1 MTIRARVVASI
12 GGLLFWIGVVRT
24 SAAADQEA
32 ILQQITSLNKGA
44 IAAYSDGDFD
54 KAKSQLLQAVAL
66 AKKDNELQTHPL
78 MARTFLHLGV
88 LYVDGFEDNPGGI
101 AYFVKAL
108 KIRPDIEV
116 SQSLATKTV
125 KSAFEEAKGQAGPA
139 EAASASTA
147 AKKEAVATQGGDAE
161 AKPAVKMSAA
171 DKKKAAADEKKAA
184 ASEEKDRLAKEK
196 AQAQGNEAKERA
208 AKEKLT
214 AEKAEKEKQLAQ
226 AKASQDQLQKEAKEK
241 EKLAQAEKDKLVKE
255 LAQVK
260 DSEAKER
267 AAKEKLAAEKA
278 DKEKQLAEAKAS
290 ILQLQKDK
298 ADKEKQLA
306 DAAVREKN
314 ERDAKEKLEK
324 EKQLADAT
332 EKERKSN
339 EEKERVNREK
349 LAAGPDLP
357 SHFERPIYCAIPD
370 EAQAGTDLF
379 VHCVAQA
386 SFKDKEIAFFY
397 RPSGGSHYNS
407 LALEPS
413 KKGWRAAMIPGE
425 RVTGKNLQYY
435 VEVRDTHGGV
445 AAADGKPSSPN
456 ILTLKSAGGSAARVT
471 VTTVKAH

>member
-12 GGLLFWIGVVRT
+12 GGLLFWIGAARI

-32 ILQQITSLNKGA
+32 ILQQITSLNKAA
-44 IAAYSDGDFD
+44 IAAYSAGDFD

-66 AKKDNELQTHPL
+66 AKKDSELQTHPV
-78 MARTFLHLGV
+78 MARTLLHLGV

-116 SQSLATKTV
+116 SQALATKTV
-125 KSAFEEAKGQAGPA
+125 KSAFDEAKGQAGTA
-139 EAASASTA
+139 ASGEAAPASAPA
-147 AKKEAVATQGGDAE
+147 AKKEAMAADDEGAE
-161 AKPAVKMSAA
+161 EKPATKMTAA
-171 DKKKAAADEKKAA
+171 EKKKAAAEEKKATA
-184 ASEEKDRLAKEK
+184 EEEKRVAVDNKEKEKLSKEK

-208 AKEKLT
+208 AKEKL
-214 AEKAEKEKQLAQ
+214 
-226 AKASQDQLQKEAKEK
+226 
-241 EKLAQAEKDKLVKE
+241 V
-255 LAQVK
+255 
-260 DSEAKER
+260 
-267 AAKEKLAAEKA
+267 AEKA

-290 ILQLQKDK
+290 ILQLQKEK
-298 ADKEKQLA
+298 ADKDKQLA

-314 ERDAKEKLEK
+314 EREAKEKLEK
-324 EKQLADAT
+324 EKQLAEAK

-349 LAAGPDLP
+349 LADGPDLP

-370 EAQAGTDLF
+370 EAQAGNDLF

-386 SFKDKEIAFFY
+386 NFKDKEIAFFY
-397 RPSGGSHYNS
+397 RASGGSLYNS

-413 KKGWRAAMIPGE
+413 KKGWRAAMIPGN

-435 VEVRDTHGGV
+435 VEVRDSHGAV
-445 AAADGKPSSPN
+445 AAAEGKPSSPN

-471 VTTVKAH
+471 VTTIKAH